1 MSPTRSRRASRH
13 VDVTV
18 ITGLSG
24 AGRSE
29 AARALEDLNWYVIDN
44 LPPTLI
50 SRVLTLA
57 LAPGNDIPR
66 VALVI
71 DARGGTFFDEA
82 AGELEKVRRDVS
94 NFRMVFLEA
103 SDDALVR
110 RFDAT
115 RRRHPLAMEDPVG
128 TGIKRERELMSVFRD
143 GADLIIDTSELSVRD
158 LRAKI
163 TAYFE
168 GGTPS
173 EGLKTTVISF
183 GYKFGL
189 PLDADIVLDVRFLPN
204 PHWVEGL
211 RELTGLDEKVQ
222 DYVIQQ
228 DTTTDFLER
237 TRDLFAVLLPGYQVE
252 GRHYLTVAVG
262 CTGGR
267 HRSVVLAERIA
278 GFIRDKGFHVKTIH
292 RDVERAPV
300 EP

>member
-1 MSPTRSRRASRH
+1 MTTRRRTRH

-29 AARALEDLNWYVIDN
+29 AAKALEDLGWFVIDN

-50 SRVLTLA
+50 RRFLTLA
-57 LAPGNDIPR
+57 LAPGNEIQR

-82 AGELEKVRRDVS
+82 VTELEKVRRDVS
-94 NFRMVFLEA
+94 NFRLLYLEA

-115 RRRHPLAMEDPVG
+115 RRRHPLATEDPVG
-128 TGIKRERELMSVFRD
+128 VGIQRERELMSRFRE
-143 GADLIIDTSELSVRD
+143 GADVIIDTSDISVRD
-158 LRAKI
+158 LRTKI
-163 TAYFE
+163 AAYFE
-168 GGTPS
+168 GVGPPDV
-173 EGLKTTVISF
+173 LKTTVISF

-204 PHWVEGL
+204 PHWVPGL
-211 RELTGLDEKVQ
+211 RELTGQQEPVR
-222 DYVIQQ
+222 DYVLDQESSGE
-228 DTTTDFLER
+228 FLAR
-237 TRDLFAVLLPGYQVE
+237 TRDLFAVLLPGYQSE
-252 GRHYLTVAVG
+252 GRHYLTIAIG

-267 HRSVVLAERIA
+267 HRSVVLSEELAA
-278 GFIRDKGFHVKTIH
+278 FIRDKGFPVKVIH
-292 RDVERAPV
+292 RDVERGPV